1 MPIYDIH
8 YLDREGALTHKFS
21 AACENDTRARV
32 LAHAMKSP
40 ECKKFEVWMGH
51 YLVYRRP
58 PEGEKN

>member
-8 YLDREGALTHKFS
+8 YLDQQGALTHRFS
-21 AACENDTRARV
+21 AACDDDTRAKV

-40 ECKKFEVWMGH
+40 ECKRFEIWIEH

-58 PEGEKN
+58 QQQGQT